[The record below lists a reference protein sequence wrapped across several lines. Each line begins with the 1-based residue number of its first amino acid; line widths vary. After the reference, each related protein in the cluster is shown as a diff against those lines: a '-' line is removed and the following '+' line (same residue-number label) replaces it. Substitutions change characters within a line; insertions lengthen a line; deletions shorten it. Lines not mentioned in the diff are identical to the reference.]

1 VIEFRIFQFLLEKT
15 LYSPN
20 IERPALLSLLI
31 KSRPRSRFL
40 SNKVDAEWIISNVDD
55 IGSDSLK
62 FFLGKKNDIEISQ
75 LNQAGDIVEKPEEDI
90 PHAIVYLHLPTGVG
104 AIELNSEVAAT
115 SLAISKRLQILLASS
130 GVVQD
135 LAITIKVN
143 PLRVSTDF
151 TSRISDAFRLV
162 MIQANYG
169 KPNPPDAL
177 RRVQQPVQSF
187 LSELNGDTAKV
198 KFTGENLEK
207 EPALDL
213 ATTAMRTSNIVSA
226 KIQDTP
232 DSPLET
238 INSIEQD
245 IAKLNIENDILLR
258 EDGDEEVIRRM
269 LMLREEAV
277 PLRGENADSRAATQQ
292 LGGDI

>member
-245 IAKLNIENDILLR
+245 IAKLNY
-258 EDGDEEVIRRM
+258 
-269 LMLREEAV
+269 
-277 PLRGENADSRAATQQ
+277 
-292 LGGDI
+292 